1 MADQEESDN
10 QLETQIEVLSNSGW
24 NSLIFDFKK
33 TFMVNN
39 KRMILATLSVEG
51 NFWNREYL
59 LFPIEEDELA
69 NRYELTNDY
78 KVYLPQVILS
88 EERIKEYHG
97 CLESWLAKPFEF
109 QLALSDNSET
119 DTEISV
125 SIGPRDDIIS
135 KIDHPVF
142 SLNYNS
148 FHMKAKW
155 CFVTDYTCINLT
167 LQGLNSWFKLPVDRM

>member
-1 MADQEESDN
+1 MVYQGENDN
-10 QLETQIEVLSNSGW
+10 LLGTRIEVLSNSGW

-33 TFMVNN
+33 TFKVNN
-39 KRMILATLSVEG
+39 KQMILSSLSVEG
-51 NFWNREYL
+51 DFWNREKL
-59 LFPIEEDELA
+59 LFPIEEDELV
-69 NRYELTNDY
+69 NHYEMTNDY
-78 KVYLPQVILS
+78 KIYLPQVILW
-88 EERIKEYHG
+88 EDRIKEYRA

-109 QLALSDNSET
+109 ELDLSDSSEA
-119 DTEISV
+119 DAEVSV

-135 KIDHPVF
+135 KIDRPVF

-167 LQGLNSWFKLPVDRM
+167 LQGLNSWFKLSVDRV